1 MSMDPIDATQG
12 MPIYCKAA
20 VAWEPSEPLKIETV
34 EVDVPKEGEVRIKP
48 KHIWRQ
54 VDPLLGIVVHW
65 STQGRGLMPDGTT
78 RFTCQ
83 GRKIFHFMGVSTFS
97 EYTVVAEI
105 SLCKINPSAP
115 LDKVCLLGCA
125 VSTGYG
131 AALNVVKLT
140 KDSTVAIWGLGA
152 VGLAVAMGAKER
164 GCKTIIGIDI
174 NPSKFP
180 KAEEFGCTE
189 CVNPNSLQLPLVQY
203 LTEKTDGGLDFTFE
217 CIGNVGTMMTMQ
229 VTVEGEDISP
239 EEFQCAGWQSAF
251 TKRKSSQ
258 KCLPAESE
266 QPANTPSGS
275 SNGGSRTPASVKK
288 RLVAASRMP
297 RLPKEHFRVIVRPRG
312 GINVKNVSQVKIA
325 QALVTAAGLSFTNAA
340 EDIICPNAVQNI
352 LVVST
357 PSEHNAKTYARVE
370 AISIGSAIYVVSSYL
385 AAPDNT
391 CKGIIRNIDLEL
403 DHEQLRSLIVQ
414 PRNPM
419 ALEARRIKNSTTVVI
434 LFDGLKVPNYVMCG
448 LSMLR
453 CTLYRRQTEVCYACG
468 RLGHRADV
476 CPTPENVVCR
486 GCGVNSPS
494 DQHVCSPKCALC
506 GGPHPTADKSCKQ
519 RYQVPYIV
527 RQRRKERRDYNQDFP
542 PMGPLSRPAVP
553 PRAGSGSRGPG
564 ITRVPSRGRS
574 RETGWADR
582 VKGSPTQVTGGT
594 LPEQHNTRIVQLER
608 ENAALKGTIEQLR
621 SEMVELRSARKR
633 EASQPP
639 QAPKPEREETS
650 MEVPVEAPSEA
661 RTAKKRALT
670 NPVRDE
676 GPDEFQTEMRVLL
689 KSLSEAVAMLNDKVD
704 ALYGKFNALEA
715 RVGSLEARRG
725 TMEFCALANN
735 EPSPTGN
742 PASFGAQHL
751 QAASPCSMVQ
761 DRLTG

>member
-1 MSMDPIDATQG
+1 MA
-12 MPIYCKAA
+12 
-20 VAWEPSEPLKIETV
+20 
-34 EVDVPKEGEVRIKP
+34 
-48 KHIWRQ
+48 
-54 VDPLLGIVVHW
+54 
-65 STQGRGLMPDGTT
+65 
-78 RFTCQ
+78 
-83 GRKIFHFMGVSTFS
+83 
-97 EYTVVAEI
+97 
-105 SLCKINPSAP
+105 
-115 LDKVCLLGCA
+115 
-125 VSTGYG
+125 
-131 AALNVVKLT
+131 
-140 KDSTVAIWGLGA
+140 
-152 VGLAVAMGAKER
+152 
-164 GCKTIIGIDI
+164 
-174 NPSKFP
+174 
-180 KAEEFGCTE
+180 
-189 CVNPNSLQLPLVQY
+189 
-203 LTEKTDGGLDFTFE
+203 
-217 CIGNVGTMMTMQ
+217 MQ
-229 VTVEGEDISP
+229 VTVEREDIST

-258 KCLPAESE
+258 KCLPAERE

-312 GINVKNVSQVKIA
+312 GLNVKNVSQVKIA
-325 QALVTAAGLSFTNAA
+325 HALVTAAGLSFTKAA

-357 PSEHNAKTYARVE
+357 PSENNAKTDARVE
-370 AISIGSAIYVVSSYL
+370 AISIGSAIYEVSSYL

-414 PRNPM
+414 PRNPK
-419 ALEARRIKNSTTVVI
+419 ALKAKRIKNSTTVVI

-506 GGPHPTADKSCKQ
+506 GGPHPTADKSYKQ

-527 RQRRKERRDYNQDFP
+527 RQRRKERHDYNQDFP

-574 RETGWADR
+574 RPAAQETGWADR
-582 VKGSPTQVTGGT
+582 VIGSPTQLTG
-594 LPEQHNTRIVQLER
+594 ESELER
-608 ENAALKGTIEQLR
+608 ENAALKGAIEQLK
-621 SEMVELRSARKR
+621 SETVELRSARKC

-639 QAPKPEREETS
+639 QAPKPAREEAP
-650 MEVPVEAPSEA
+650 MEVPSRRGALQGAYGRKEGPNEA
-661 RTAKKRALT
+661 R
-670 NPVRDE
+670 
-676 GPDEFQTEMRVLL
+676 
-689 KSLSEAVAMLNDKVD
+689 S
-704 ALYGKFNALEA
+704 
-715 RVGSLEARRG
+715 
-725 TMEFCALANN
+725 
-735 EPSPTGN
+735 
-742 PASFGAQHL
+742 
-751 QAASPCSMVQ
+751 
-761 DRLTG
+761 

>member
-1 MSMDPIDATQG
+1 MA
-12 MPIYCKAA
+12 
-20 VAWEPSEPLKIETV
+20 
-34 EVDVPKEGEVRIKP
+34 
-48 KHIWRQ
+48 
-54 VDPLLGIVVHW
+54 
-65 STQGRGLMPDGTT
+65 
-78 RFTCQ
+78 
-83 GRKIFHFMGVSTFS
+83 
-97 EYTVVAEI
+97 
-105 SLCKINPSAP
+105 
-115 LDKVCLLGCA
+115 
-125 VSTGYG
+125 
-131 AALNVVKLT
+131 
-140 KDSTVAIWGLGA
+140 
-152 VGLAVAMGAKER
+152 
-164 GCKTIIGIDI
+164 
-174 NPSKFP
+174 
-180 KAEEFGCTE
+180 
-189 CVNPNSLQLPLVQY
+189 
-203 LTEKTDGGLDFTFE
+203 
-217 CIGNVGTMMTMQ
+217 MQ

-266 QPANTPSGS
+266 QPANTPRGS

-312 GINVKNVSQVKIA
+312 GLNVKNVSQVKIA
-325 QALVTAAGLSFTNAA
+325 QALVTAAGLSFTNAT
-340 EDIICPNAVQNI
+340 EDIICPNAMQNI

-357 PSEHNAKTYARVE
+357 PSEHNAKTYAGVE
-370 AISIGSAIYVVSSYL
+370 AISIGSAIYEVSSYL

-414 PRNPM
+414 PRNPK

-542 PMGPLSRPAVP
+542 PMSALSRPAAP

-564 ITRVPSRGRS
+564 MTRVPSRGRS
-574 RETGWADR
+574 RVRLPRAASGGRFRSGSRSRSGGSAVRIRKPAAKGTGWADR

-594 LPEQHNTRIVQLER
+594 PPEQHNTRIVQLEK
-608 ENAALKGTIEQLR
+608 ENAALKGAIEQLR
-621 SEMVELRSARKR
+621 SEMAELRTARKS

-639 QAPKPEREETS
+639 QAPKPAREETPT
-650 MEVPVEAPSEA
+650 EVPVEAPSEA

-670 NPVRDE
+670 KPVSDE
-676 GPDEFQTEMRVLL
+676 GLEEFQTEMRVML
-689 KSLSEAVAMLNDKVD
+689 KSLSEAVAMLN
-704 ALYGKFNALEA
+704 
-715 RVGSLEARRG
+715 
-725 TMEFCALANN
+725 
-735 EPSPTGN
+735 
-742 PASFGAQHL
+742 
-751 QAASPCSMVQ
+751 
-761 DRLTG
+761 

>member
-1 MSMDPIDATQG
+1 
-12 MPIYCKAA
+12 
-20 VAWEPSEPLKIETV
+20 
-34 EVDVPKEGEVRIKP
+34 
-48 KHIWRQ
+48 
-54 VDPLLGIVVHW
+54 
-65 STQGRGLMPDGTT
+65 
-78 RFTCQ
+78 
-83 GRKIFHFMGVSTFS
+83 
-97 EYTVVAEI
+97 
-105 SLCKINPSAP
+105 
-115 LDKVCLLGCA
+115 
-125 VSTGYG
+125 
-131 AALNVVKLT
+131 
-140 KDSTVAIWGLGA
+140 
-152 VGLAVAMGAKER
+152 
-164 GCKTIIGIDI
+164 
-174 NPSKFP
+174 
-180 KAEEFGCTE
+180 
-189 CVNPNSLQLPLVQY
+189 
-203 LTEKTDGGLDFTFE
+203 
-217 CIGNVGTMMTMQ
+217 MTMQ

-266 QPANTPSGS
+266 QPTDTPSGS

-370 AISIGSAIYVVSSYL
+370 AISIGSAIYEVSSYL

-414 PRNPM
+414 PRNPK

-553 PRAGSGSRGPG
+553 PRAGS
-564 ITRVPSRGRS
+564 
-574 RETGWADR
+574 
-582 VKGSPTQVTGGT
+582 
-594 LPEQHNTRIVQLER
+594 
-608 ENAALKGTIEQLR
+608 
-621 SEMVELRSARKR
+621 
-633 EASQPP
+633 
-639 QAPKPEREETS
+639 PKPEREETS

-704 ALYGKFNALEA
+704 ALDGKFNALEA
-715 RVGSLEARRG
+715 RASTERLMQLGVHNTLEEIIEAQETAQVARLSSSPAGRKILAVLGLNPTLVAERRHQLSDAQRASIQTSPFLLVTFIHSTMSAGAQPGPSRFSDTLGTNLARLASWMPHSMATRPVSGAGHCGAHVTPTARCPSAQGGCCSVAPRGSSR
-725 TMEFCALANN
+725 
-735 EPSPTGN
+735 PTGLARG
-742 PASFGAQHL
+742 PGSAVGLIHVGVAHTRCHRRPPPVGPPPFFSLGQRARAAKRSPRAVHL
-751 QAASPCSMVQ
+751 EPPGSSTV
-761 DRLTG
+761 